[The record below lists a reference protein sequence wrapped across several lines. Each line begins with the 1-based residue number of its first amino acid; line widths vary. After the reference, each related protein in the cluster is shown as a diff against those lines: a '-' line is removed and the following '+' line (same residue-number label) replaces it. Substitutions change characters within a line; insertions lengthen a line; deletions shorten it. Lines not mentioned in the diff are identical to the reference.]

1 MKLNQHD
8 LLFTI
13 DLMNLM
19 SQKIAVVST
28 EEWAADNSTRVEIN
42 NAISGVGSR

>member
-8 LLFTI
+8 LMFTI

-28 EEWAADNSTRVEIN
+28 EGWAADYKNYKDYKIECLIT
-42 NAISGVGSR
+42 